1 MYKKIDTMTKEEM
14 VAVNQFCMSHNI
26 EISFLHS
33 LCESGLL
40 EVTTIEETGFI
51 SQEQLP
57 ELERFVRFHYDLDI
71 NLEGIEAIHH
81 LLQQMKAMQDE
92 IKTIK
97 SRLSLY
103 ERIDL

>member
-1 MYKKIDTMTKEEM
+1 MTNEEM
-14 VAVNQFCMSHNI
+14 VAANEFCMSHNI
-26 EISFLHS
+26 EISFLNS

-40 EVTTIEETGFI
+40 EVTTIEKTGFI
-51 SQEQLP
+51 SHDQLP
-57 ELERFVRFHYDLDI
+57 ELEKLVRFHYDMDI

-81 LLQQMKAMQDE
+81 LLQQIKAMQDE

-103 ERIDL
+103 ERIDF